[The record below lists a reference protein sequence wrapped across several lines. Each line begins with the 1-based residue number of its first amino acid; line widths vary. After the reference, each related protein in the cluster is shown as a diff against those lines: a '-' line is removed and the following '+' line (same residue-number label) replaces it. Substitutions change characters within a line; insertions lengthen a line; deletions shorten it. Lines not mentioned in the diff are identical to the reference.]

1 MTHNRVRAVA
11 WMLLF
16 LAATLGAAA
25 LQAQRDAGSR
35 HAPLRMTDP
44 LSWAIRH

>member
-11 WMLLF
+11 WTLLF

-25 LQAQRDAGSR
+25 LQAQHGAGNR
-35 HAPLRMTDP
+35 HAPTRMNDP